1 MGLIKDWLHKQSL
14 KQQLIEV
21 FGKAGLYVDHQ
32 TRGGK
37 VPIYPKIHAI
47 SSTKD
52 NVRYVFTIPNGLDPK
67 TIEKK
72 WFCFQQI
79 LGRNVAIEGD
89 IKKFVLNVFY
99 SDAGL
104 KQYNYSYKKW
114 QPLLK
119 ENRLPVVVG
128 RDQFGNMI
136 VYDMIDSNTPHLLIA
151 GETGS
156 GKSSMVRVVL
166 STLIQYMA
174 PDKLHLYLGDLKNS
188 EFHFLRRVKH
198 VKEVCMEEIEMTAML
213 KKLWKEVLHRRKLME
228 EYEVDHIDE
237 YNKLNPDNQKP
248 YILLAID
255 EVAML
260 QDEKECMTT
269 VEKISAVGR
278 SLGLFLMLSMQRPD
292 AKVLDGKLKLNMT
305 VRMGFKCDGV
315 INSNIM
321 GTPGAE
327 ELEQSGQMILKLNGL
342 KKVQAPFLKLSQAK
356 EIVESYRL
364 PKEQNIVNEELE
376 EQPQEKVFGVL
387 DDVNK
392 ER

>member
-1 MGLIKDWLHKQSL
+1 MGLFKEWFHKQSL
-14 KQQLIEV
+14 KNQLIEV

-37 VPIYPKIHAI
+37 VPIYPKIHSV
-47 SSTKD
+47 SSTQE

-89 IKKFVLNVFY
+89 IKKFVLDVFH

-104 KQYNYSYKKW
+104 KQYNYNFKQW

-119 ENRLPVVVG
+119 QHRLPVVVG

-136 VYDMIDSNTPHLLIA
+136 VYDMVDSNTPHLLIA

-166 STLIQYMA
+166 STLIQCMSS
-174 PDKLHLYLGDLKNS
+174 DKLHLYLGDLKNS
-188 EFHFLRRVKH
+188 EFHFLRRVQH
-198 VKEVCMEEIEMTAML
+198 VKEVCMEEIEMKIML
-213 KKLWKEVLHRRKLME
+213 QKVWKEIRERRKLME

-237 YNKLNPDNQKP
+237 YNKMNPDKQKA

-260 QDEKECMTT
+260 QDEKECMTNI
-269 VEKISAVGR
+269 EKISAVGR
-278 SLGLFLMLSMQRPD
+278 ALGVFLMLSMQRPD

-305 VRMGFKCDGV
+305 VRMGFKCADT

-321 GTPGAE
+321 GTPGSE
-327 ELEQSGQMILKLNGL
+327 HLEQSGQMILKLNGL
-342 KKVQAPFLKLSQAK
+342 KKVQAPFLELSKAK
-356 EIVESYRL
+356 QIVEPYRV
-364 PKEQNIVNEELE
+364 PKEEIKTQIP
-376 EQPQEKVFGVL
+376 PQEEIQLFGVL
-387 DDVNK
+387 DY
-392 ER
+392 EE

>member
-1 MGLIKDWLHKQSL
+1 MGIIKEWLHKRSL
-14 KQQLIEV
+14 KHQIIEV
-21 FGKAGLYVDHQ
+21 FQKAGLYTEHQ

-37 VPIYPKIHAI
+37 ISIYPKVHAV
-47 SSTKD
+47 SSSKES
-52 NVRYVFTIPNGLDPK
+52 VKYVFTIPNGLDPK

-79 LGRNVAIEGD
+79 FGRNVAIEGD
-89 IKKFVLNVFY
+89 IKKFVLNVFH

-104 KQYNYSYKKW
+104 KQYKYSYKQW

-119 ENRLPVVVG
+119 QLRLPVVVG

-136 VYDMIDSNTPHLLIA
+136 VYDMVKANTPHLLIA

-166 STLIQYMA
+166 SALIQYMS

-198 VKEVCMEEIEMTAML
+198 VKEVCMEEIEMKIML
-213 KKLWKEVLHRRKLME
+213 QKVWNEIKKRRKLME
-228 EYEVDHIDE
+228 EYEVEHIDE
-237 YNKLNPDNQKP
+237 YNKLNPDKQKP

-269 VEKISAVGR
+269 IEKISAVGR
-278 SLGLFLMLSMQRPD
+278 ALGVFLMLSMQRPD

-305 VRMGFKCDGV
+305 VRMGFKCDNT

-321 GTPGAE
+321 GTPGSE
-327 ELEQSGQMILKLNGL
+327 HLEQSGQMILKLNGL
-342 KKVQAPFLKLSQAK
+342 KKVQAPYLELNHAK
-356 EIVESYRL
+356 KIVESYRL
-364 PKEQNIVNEELE
+364 PKDAIEFLSSQQEL
-376 EQPQEKVFGVL
+376 PLFGVL
-387 DDVNK
+387 
-392 ER
+392 EHEE

>member
-1 MGLIKDWLHKQSL
+1 MGLIKEWLHKQNL
-14 KQQLIEV
+14 KNQLIEV
-21 FGKAGLYVDHQ
+21 FGKAGLFVDHQ

-37 VPIYPKIHAI
+37 VPIYPKIHDV
-47 SSTKD
+47 SSTQD
-52 NVRYVFTIPNGLDPK
+52 SVRYTFTIPNGLDPK

-104 KQYNYSYKKW
+104 KPYNYNFKQW

-119 ENRLPVVVG
+119 QHRLPVVVG

-136 VYDMIDSNTPHLLIA
+136 TYDMVDSNTPHLLIA

-166 STLIQYMA
+166 STLIQYMS

-188 EFHFLRRVKH
+188 EFHFLRRGKH
-198 VKEVCMEEIEMTAML
+198 VKEVCMEEIEMKIML
-213 KKLWKEVLHRRKLME
+213 QKVWKEIRERRKLME
-228 EYEVDHIDE
+228 EHEIDHIDE
-237 YNKLNPDNQKP
+237 YNKVNPDNQKP

-260 QDEKECMTT
+260 QDEKESMN
-269 VEKISAVGR
+269 VVKKISAVGR
-278 SLGLFLMLSMQRPD
+278 ALGVFLMLSMQRPD
-292 AKVLDGKLKLNMT
+292 ADVLDGKLKINMT
-305 VRMGFKCDGV
+305 VRMGFKCADT

-321 GTPGAE
+321 GTPGSE
-327 ELEQSGQMILKLNGL
+327 HLEQSGQMILKLNGL
-342 KKVQAPFLKLSQAK
+342 KKVQAPFLELSKAK
-356 EIVESYRL
+356 QIVEPYRA
-364 PKEQNIVNEELE
+364 PKEDVTLQNP
-376 EQPQEKVFGVL
+376 PQEEIKLFGVL
-387 DDVNK
+387 DY
-392 ER
+392 EE

>member
-1 MGLIKDWLHKQSL
+1 MGIIKEWLHKQSL
-14 KQQLIEV
+14 KNQLIEV
-21 FGKAGLYVDHQ
+21 FGKAGLYIDHQ

-37 VPIYPKIHAI
+37 VPIYPKIHSV
-47 SSTKD
+47 SSTKE

-89 IKKFVLNVFY
+89 IKKFVLNVFH
-99 SDAGL
+99 SNAGL
-104 KQYNYSYKKW
+104 QTYKYSYKQW
-114 QPLLK
+114 QPLLNK
-119 ENRLPVVVG
+119 YRLPVVVG

-136 VYDMIDSNTPHLLIA
+136 VYDMVDSNTPHLLIA

-166 STLIQYMA
+166 STLIQYMS

-198 VKEVCMEEIEMTAML
+198 VKEVCMEEIEIKIML
-213 KKLWKEVLHRRKLME
+213 QKVWKEIRERRKLME
-228 EYEVDHIDE
+228 EYEVDHIDA
-237 YNKLNPDNQKP
+237 YNKLNPENQKP

-260 QDEKECMTT
+260 QDEKECMTNI
-269 VEKISAVGR
+269 EKISAVGR
-278 SLGLFLMLSMQRPD
+278 ALVVFLMLSMQRPD

-305 VRMGFKCDGV
+305 VRMGFKCDST

-321 GTPGAE
+321 GTPGSE
-327 ELEQSGQMILKLNGL
+327 HLEQSGQMILKLNGL
-342 KKVQAPFLKLSQAK
+342 KKVQAPYLELSKAK
-356 EIVESYRL
+356 QIVEPYRV
-364 PKEQNIVNEELE
+364 PKDDIKLQIP
-376 EQPQEKVFGVL
+376 PQEENQLFGVL
-387 DDVNK
+387 DY
-392 ER
+392 EE

>member
-1 MGLIKDWLHKQSL
+1 MGIIKEWLHKRSL
-14 KQQLIEV
+14 KHQIIEV
-21 FGKAGLYVDHQ
+21 FQKTGLYTEHQ

-37 VPIYPKIHAI
+37 IPIYPKVHAV
-47 SSTKD
+47 SSSKES
-52 NVRYVFTIPNGLDPK
+52 VKYVFTIPNGLDPK

-72 WFCFQQI
+72 WFCFQQMF
-79 LGRNVAIEGD
+79 GRNVAIEGD
-89 IKKFVLNVFY
+89 IKKFVLNVFH

-104 KQYNYSYKKW
+104 KQYKYSYKQW

-119 ENRLPVVVG
+119 QLRLPVVVG

-136 VYDMIDSNTPHLLIA
+136 VYDMVKANTPHLLIA

-166 STLIQYMA
+166 SALIQYMS

-198 VKEVCMEEIEMTAML
+198 VKEVCMEEIEMKIML
-213 KKLWKEVLHRRKLME
+213 QKVWNEIKKRRKLME
-228 EYEVDHIDE
+228 EYEVEHIDE
-237 YNKLNPDNQKP
+237 YNKLNPDKQKP

-269 VEKISAVGR
+269 IEKISAVGR
-278 SLGLFLMLSMQRPD
+278 ALGVFLMLSMQRPD

-305 VRMGFKCDGV
+305 VRMGFKCDNT

-321 GTPGAE
+321 GTPGSE
-327 ELEQSGQMILKLNGL
+327 HLEQSGQMILKLNGL
-342 KKVQAPFLKLSQAK
+342 KKVQAPYLELNHAK
-356 EIVESYRL
+356 TIVESYRL
-364 PKEQNIVNEELE
+364 PKDAIELLSS
-376 EQPQEKVFGVL
+376 QQELPLFGVL
-387 DDVNK
+387 
-392 ER
+392 EHEE

>member
-1 MGLIKDWLHKQSL
+1 MGIIKEWLHKRSL
-14 KQQLIEV
+14 KHQIIEV
-21 FGKAGLYVDHQ
+21 FQKAGLYTEHQ

-37 VPIYPKIHAI
+37 VPIYPNVQNI
-47 SSTKD
+47 SFTKE
-52 NVRYVFTIPNGLDPK
+52 NVRYVFTIPNGLDPQN
-67 TIEKK
+67 IEKK

-89 IKKFVLNVFY
+89 IKKFVLHVFH

-104 KQYNYSYKKW
+104 KPYDYRYKTW

-119 ENRLPVVVG
+119 ECCLPVVVG
-128 RDQFGNMI
+128 RDQFGKMI
-136 VYDMIDSNTPHLLIA
+136 VYDMVDSNTPHLLIA

-156 GKSSMVRVVL
+156 GKSSMVRVIL
-166 STLIQYMA
+166 STLIQSMS

-198 VKEVCMEEIEMTAML
+198 VKEVCMEEIEMKIML
-213 KKLWKEVLHRRKLME
+213 QKVWKEIRERRKLME

-237 YNKLNPDNQKP
+237 YNKLNPDKQKP

-269 VEKISAVGR
+269 IEKISAVGR
-278 SLGLFLMLSMQRPD
+278 ALGVFLMLSMQRPD

-305 VRMGFKCDGV
+305 VRMGFKCDNT

-321 GTPGAE
+321 GTPGSE
-327 ELEQSGQMILKLNGL
+327 HLEQSGQMILKLNGL
-342 KKVQAPFLKLSQAK
+342 KKVQAPYLELNKAK
-356 EIVESYRL
+356 QIVEPYRL
-364 PKEQNIVNEELE
+364 LKEDMTLQNPPQQEL
-376 EQPQEKVFGVL
+376 PLFGVL
-387 DDVNK
+387 
-392 ER
+392 EHEE

>member
-1 MGLIKDWLHKQSL
+1 MGLIKEWIHKQSL
-14 KQQLIEV
+14 RNQLIEV
-21 FGKAGLYVDHQ
+21 FRKAGLYVDHQ

-37 VPIYPKIHAI
+37 VPIYPKIQDIA
-47 SSTKD
+47 SSKEK
-52 NVRYVFTIPNGLDPK
+52 VRYIFTIPNGLDPK
-67 TIEKK
+67 IIEKK

-89 IKKFVLNVFY
+89 IKRFLLNVFH

-104 KQYNYSYKKW
+104 QTYNYSYKKW

-119 ENRLPVVVG
+119 EHRLPVVVG

-136 VYDMIDSNTPHLLIA
+136 TYDLVDSNTPHLLIA

-166 STLIQYMA
+166 TTLVQHMSS
-174 PDKLHLYLGDLKNS
+174 DKLHLYLGDLKNS

-198 VKEVCMEEIEMTAML
+198 VKEVCMEEIEMKMVL
-213 KKLWKEVLHRRKLME
+213 QKVWKQIRERRKLME

-237 YNKLNPDNQKP
+237 YNKLNSDNQKP
-248 YILLAID
+248 YIILAID

-260 QDEKECMTT
+260 QDEKECMSI

-278 SLGLFLMLSMQRPD
+278 ALGVFLMLSMQRPD

-305 VRMGFKCDGV
+305 VRMGFKCDSV

-321 GTPGAE
+321 GTPGSE
-327 ELEQSGQMILKLNGL
+327 QLEQSGQMILKLNGL
-342 KKVQAPFLKLSQAK
+342 KKVQAPYLELSKAK
-356 EIVESYRL
+356 KIVEPYRVL
-364 PKEQNIVNEELE
+364 KELIKVQNSTKEENQL
-376 EQPQEKVFGVL
+376 FGVL
-387 DDVNK
+387 NYD
-392 ER
+392 E

>member
-1 MGLIKDWLHKQSL
+1 MGLFKEWLHKQNL
-14 KQQLIEV
+14 KNQLIEV
-21 FGKAGLYVDHQ
+21 FGKAGLFVDHQ

-37 VPIYPKIHAI
+37 VPIYPKIHSV
-47 SSTKD
+47 SSTKE

-89 IKKFVLNVFY
+89 IKKFVLNVFH
-99 SDAGL
+99 SDAGF
-104 KQYNYSYKKW
+104 QSYNYSYKQW

-119 ENRLPVVVG
+119 QHRLPVVVG

-136 VYDMIDSNTPHLLIA
+136 VYDMVEANTPHLLIA

-166 STLIQYMA
+166 STLIQYMS

-198 VKEVCMEEIEMTAML
+198 VKEVCMEEIEMKIML
-213 KKLWKEVLHRRKLME
+213 QKVWKEIRERRKLME

-237 YNKLNPDNQKP
+237 YNKMNPDNQKP

-260 QDEKECMTT
+260 QDEKECMSTI
-269 VEKISAVGR
+269 EKISAVGR
-278 SLGLFLMLSMQRPD
+278 ALGVFLMLSMQRPD

-305 VRMGFKCDGV
+305 VRMGFKCADT

-321 GTPGAE
+321 GTPGSE
-327 ELEQSGQMILKLNGL
+327 HLEQSGQMILKLNGL
-342 KKVQAPFLKLSQAK
+342 KKVQAPFLELSKAK
-356 EIVESYRL
+356 QIVEPYRI
-364 PKEQNIVNEELE
+364 PKEDMKLQNP
-376 EQPQEKVFGVL
+376 PQEDIKLFGVL
-387 DDVNK
+387 DY
-392 ER
+392 EE

>member
-1 MGLIKDWLHKQSL
+1 MEFIKEWLHKQGL
-14 KQQLIEV
+14 RNQLMEV
-21 FGKAGLYVDHQ
+21 FGKAGLFVDHQ

-37 VPIYPKIHAI
+37 VPIYPKIHSI
-47 SSTKD
+47 SSTQE
-52 NVRYVFTIPNGLDPK
+52 NIQYVFTIPNGLDPK

-89 IKKFVLNVFY
+89 IKKFVLNVFH

-104 KQYNYSYKKW
+104 KRYNYNFKQW

-119 ENRLPVVVG
+119 HHRLPVVVG

-136 VYDMIDSNTPHLLIA
+136 VYDMVDSNTPHLLIA

-166 STLIQYMA
+166 STLIQHMS

-198 VKEVCMEEIEMTAML
+198 AKEVCMEEIEMKIML
-213 KKLWKEVLHRRKLME
+213 QKVWKEIRERRKLME

-255 EVAML
+255 EVGML
-260 QDEKECMTT
+260 QDEKECMATI
-269 VEKISAVGR
+269 EKISAVGR
-278 SLGLFLMLSMQRPD
+278 ALGVFLMLSMQRPD

-305 VRMGFKCDGV
+305 VRMGFKCDST

-321 GTPGAE
+321 GTPGSE
-327 ELEQSGQMILKLNGL
+327 HLEQLGQMILKLNGL
-342 KKVQAPFLKLSQAK
+342 KKVQAPYLELSKAK
-356 EIVESYRL
+356 QIVEPYRI
-364 PKEQNIVNEELE
+364 PKEDTKLQNP
-376 EQPQEKVFGVL
+376 PQEENQLFGVL
-387 DDVNK
+387 DY
-392 ER
+392 EE

>member
-1 MGLIKDWLHKQSL
+1 MGVIKEWLHKQNL
-14 KQQLIEV
+14 KNQLIEV
-21 FGKAGLYVDHQ
+21 FGKAGLFVDHQ

-37 VPIYPKIHAI
+37 VPIYPKIHDI
-47 SSTKD
+47 TSSKEK
-52 NVRYVFTIPNGLDPK
+52 VRYIFTIPNGLDPK

-79 LGRNVAIEGD
+79 LGKNVAIEGD
-89 IKKFVLNVFY
+89 IKKFVLNVFH

-104 KQYNYSYKKW
+104 QPYKYSYKKW

-119 ENRLPVVVG
+119 KHRLPVVVG

-136 VYDMIDSNTPHLLIA
+136 VYDMVEANTPHLLIA

-166 STLIQYMA
+166 STLIQCMS

-198 VKEVCMEEIEMTAML
+198 VKEVCMEEIEMKIML
-213 KKLWKEVLHRRKLME
+213 QRMWKEIRERRKLME

-237 YNKLNPDNQKP
+237 YNKLNLNNQKP

-260 QDEKECMTT
+260 QDEKECMST

-278 SLGLFLMLSMQRPD
+278 ALGVFLMLSMQRPD

-305 VRMGFKCDGV
+305 VRMGFKCDST

-321 GTPGAE
+321 GTPGSE
-327 ELEQSGQMILKLNGL
+327 HLEQSGQMILKLNGL
-342 KKVQAPFLKLSQAK
+342 KKVQAPYLELSEAKQLVEPYRVSKEDIKLQNPLQE
-356 EIVESYRL
+356 EIQL
-364 PKEQNIVNEELE
+364 
-376 EQPQEKVFGVL
+376 FGVL
-387 DDVNK
+387 DYEK
-392 ER
+392 

>member
-1 MGLIKDWLHKQSL
+1 MGIFKKWLHKQSL
-14 KQQLIEV
+14 KHQLIEV
-21 FGKAGLYVDHQ
+21 FGKAGLYMDHQ

-37 VPIYPKIHAI
+37 VPIYPKIHDI
-47 SSTKD
+47 SSTQER
-52 NVRYVFTIPNGLDPK
+52 VRYIFTIPNGLDPK

-79 LGRNVAIEGD
+79 LGRNVAIDGD
-89 IKKFVLNVFY
+89 IKKFVLNVFH

-104 KQYNYSYKKW
+104 QPYNYIFKQW

-119 ENRLPVVVG
+119 KHRLPVVVG

-166 STLIQYMA
+166 STLIQYMSHE
-174 PDKLHLYLGDLKNS
+174 KLHLYLGDLKNS

-198 VKEVCMEEIEMTAML
+198 VKEVCMEEIEMKIML
-213 KKLWKEVLHRRKLME
+213 QKVWKEIRERRKLME

-260 QDEKECMTT
+260 QDEKECMKTI
-269 VEKISAVGR
+269 EKISAVAR
-278 SLGLFLMLSMQRPD
+278 ALGVFLMLSMQRPD

-305 VRMGFKCDGV
+305 VRMGFKCADT

-321 GTPGAE
+321 GTPGSE
-327 ELEQSGQMILKLNGL
+327 HLEQSGQMILKLNGL
-342 KKVQAPFLKLSQAK
+342 KKVQAPFLELSKAK
-356 EIVESYRL
+356 QIVEPYRI
-364 PKEQNIVNEELE
+364 PKDDITLQNP
-376 EQPQEKVFGVL
+376 PQEEVPLFGVL
-387 DDVNK
+387 ED
-392 ER
+392 EE

>member
-1 MGLIKDWLHKQSL
+1 MEIIKEWLHRKAV
-14 KQQLIEV
+14 KHQLIEV
-21 FGKAGLYVDHQ
+21 FNKAGLYMEHQ

-37 VPIYPKIHAI
+37 VPIYPKIHAV
-47 SSTKD
+47 SSSKES
-52 NVRYVFTIPNGLDPK
+52 VKYVFTIPNGLDPK

-72 WFCFQQI
+72 WFCFQQMF
-79 LGRNVAIEGD
+79 GRNVAIEGD

-104 KQYNYSYKKW
+104 KQYNYSYKQW
-114 QPLLK
+114 QPLLQK
-119 ENRLPVVVG
+119 YRLPVVVG

-136 VYDMIDSNTPHLLIA
+136 TYDMVEANTPHLLIA

-166 STLIQYMA
+166 STLIQYMS

-198 VKEVCMEEIEMTAML
+198 VKEVCMEEIEMKIML
-213 KKLWKEVLHRRKLME
+213 HKVWNEIRERRKLME

-237 YNKLNPDNQKP
+237 YNKLNPGNQKP

-260 QDEKECMTT
+260 QDEKECMSTI
-269 VEKISAVGR
+269 EKISAVGR
-278 SLGLFLMLSMQRPD
+278 SLGVFLMLSMQRPD

-305 VRMGFKCDGV
+305 VRMGFKCDNT

-321 GTPGAE
+321 GTPGSE
-327 ELEQSGQMILKLNGL
+327 CLEQSGQMILKLNGL
-342 KKVQAPFLKLSQAK
+342 KKVQAPYLELNKAK
-356 EIVESYRL
+356 QIVEPYRL
-364 PKEQNIVNEELE
+364 PKEDMVLQNPPQQEL
-376 EQPQEKVFGVL
+376 PLFGVL
-387 DDVNK
+387 
-392 ER
+392 EHEE

>member
-1 MGLIKDWLHKQSL
+1 MEIIKEWFHRKAL
-14 KQQLIEV
+14 KHQLIEV
-21 FGKAGLYVDHQ
+21 FDKAGLYREQQ

-37 VPIYPKIHAI
+37 VPIYPNIHTV
-47 SSTKD
+47 SSSNESVK
-52 NVRYVFTIPNGLDPK
+52 YVFTIPNGLDPK

-79 LGRNVAIEGD
+79 FGKNVAIEGD
-89 IKKFVLNVFY
+89 IKKFVLDVFY

-104 KQYNYSYKKW
+104 KQYNYSYKQW
-114 QPLLK
+114 QPLLQK
-119 ENRLPVVVG
+119 YRLPVVVG

-136 VYDMIDSNTPHLLIA
+136 MYDMVEANTPHLLIA

-166 STLIQYMA
+166 STLIQYML

-198 VKEVCMEEIEMTAML
+198 VKEVCMEEIEMKIML
-213 KKLWKEVLHRRKLME
+213 HKVWNEIRERRKLME

-237 YNKLNPDNQKP
+237 YNKLNPDKQKP

-269 VEKISAVGR
+269 IEKISAVGR
-278 SLGLFLMLSMQRPD
+278 ALGVFLMLSMQRPD

-305 VRMGFKCDGV
+305 VRMGFKCDNT

-321 GTPGAE
+321 GTPGSE
-327 ELEQSGQMILKLNGL
+327 HLEQSGQMILKLNGL
-342 KKVQAPFLKLSQAK
+342 KKVQAPYLELNKAK
-356 EIVESYRL
+356 QIVEPYRL
-364 PKEQNIVNEELE
+364 LKEDIKFQNSLQQEL
-376 EQPQEKVFGVL
+376 PLFGVL
-387 DDVNK
+387 
-392 ER
+392 EHEE

>member
-1 MGLIKDWLHKQSL
+1 MGIIKEWLHKQSL
-14 KQQLIEV
+14 KNQLIEV
-21 FGKAGLYVDHQ
+21 FGKACLYVDHQ

-37 VPIYPKIHAI
+37 LPIYPKIHSV
-47 SSTKD
+47 SSTKE

-89 IKKFVLNVFY
+89 IKKFVLNVFH

-104 KQYNYSYKKW
+104 QTYKYSYKQW

-119 ENRLPVVVG
+119 KYRLPVVVG

-136 VYDMIDSNTPHLLIA
+136 VYDMVDSNTPHLLIA

-166 STLIQYMA
+166 STLIQYMS

-198 VKEVCMEEIEMTAML
+198 VKEVCMEEIEMKIML
-213 KKLWKEVLHRRKLME
+213 QKVWKEIRERRKLME

-260 QDEKECMTT
+260 QDEKECMNDI
-269 VEKISAVGR
+269 EKISAVGR
-278 SLGLFLMLSMQRPD
+278 ALGIFLMLSMQRPD

-305 VRMGFKCDGV
+305 VRMGFKCDST

-321 GTPGAE
+321 GTPGSE
-327 ELEQSGQMILKLNGL
+327 HLEQSGQMILKLNGL
-342 KKVQAPFLKLSQAK
+342 KKVQAPYLELSKAK
-356 EIVESYRL
+356 QIVEPYRV
-364 PKEQNIVNEELE
+364 PKEDMKPQIP
-376 EQPQEKVFGVL
+376 PQEDNQLFGVL
-387 DDVNK
+387 DY
-392 ER
+392 EE

>member
-1 MGLIKDWLHKQSL
+1 MGIVKDWLHKQSL
-14 KQQLIEV
+14 KNQLIEV

-37 VPIYPKIHAI
+37 VPIYPKIHSI
-47 SSTKD
+47 SSTQE

-89 IKKFVLNVFY
+89 IKKFVLNVFH
-99 SDAGL
+99 SDARL
-104 KQYNYSYKKW
+104 QTYNYSYKKW

-119 ENRLPVVVG
+119 KYRLPVVVG
-128 RDQFGNMI
+128 RDQFGHMI
-136 VYDMIDSNTPHLLIA
+136 VYDMVDSNTPHLLIA

-166 STLIQYMA
+166 STLIQYMS

-198 VKEVCMEEIEMTAML
+198 VKEVCMEEIEMKIML
-213 KKLWKEVLHRRKLME
+213 QKVWKEIRERRKLME
-228 EYEVDHIDE
+228 EYEVDHINE
-237 YNKLNPDNQKP
+237 YNKINPNNQKP

-278 SLGLFLMLSMQRPD
+278 ALGVFLMLSMQRPD

-305 VRMGFKCDGV
+305 VRMGFKCDST

-321 GTPGAE
+321 GTPGSE
-327 ELEQSGQMILKLNGL
+327 HLEQSGQMILKLNGL
-342 KKVQAPFLKLSQAK
+342 KKVQAPYLELSKAK
-356 EIVESYRL
+356 QIVEPYRI
-364 PKEQNIVNEELE
+364 PKEDMKLQNPLQEENRL
-376 EQPQEKVFGVL
+376 FGVL
-387 DDVNK
+387 DY
-392 ER
+392 EE

>member
-1 MGLIKDWLHKQSL
+1 MGIIKEWLHKQSL
-14 KQQLIEV
+14 KHQLIEV

-37 VPIYPKIHAI
+37 VPIYPKIHHI
-47 SSTKD
+47 SSSKE

-67 TIEKK
+67 NIEKK

-114 QPLLK
+114 QPLL
-119 ENRLPVVVG
+119 NQYRLPIVVG

-136 VYDMIDSNTPHLLIA
+136 VYDMVEANTPHLLIA

-156 GKSSMVRVVL
+156 GKSSMVHVVL
-166 STLIQYMA
+166 ATLIQNMA

-198 VKEVCMEEIEMTAML
+198 VKDVCMEEIEMKIML
-213 KKLWKEVLHRRKLME
+213 KKVWKEIRERRKLME

-237 YNKLNPDNQKP
+237 YNKLNPDKPKP

-260 QDEKECMTT
+260 KDEKECMTT
-269 VEKISAVGR
+269 IEKISAIGR
-278 SLGLFLMLSMQRPD
+278 SLGLFLILSMQRPD

-305 VRMGFKCDGV
+305 VRMGFKCDNT

-321 GTPGAE
+321 GTPGSE
-327 ELEQSGQMILKLNGL
+327 HLEQSGQMILKLNGL
-342 KKVQAPFLKLSQAK
+342 KKVQAPYLELSKAK
-356 EIVESYRL
+356 QIIEPYCT
-364 PKEQNIVNEELE
+364 PKEDMTIRNP
-376 EQPQEKVFGVL
+376 PQEEMPLFGVL
-387 DDVNK
+387 DD
-392 ER
+392 EE

>member
-1 MGLIKDWLHKQSL
+1 MN
-14 KQQLIEV
+14 
-21 FGKAGLYVDHQ
+21 
-32 TRGGK
+32 
-37 VPIYPKIHAI
+37 
-47 SSTKD
+47 
-52 NVRYVFTIPNGLDPK
+52 NVSKTLDPK

-89 IKKFVLNVFY
+89 IKKFVLNVFH

-104 KQYNYSYKKW
+104 QPYNYSYKKW

-119 ENRLPVVVG
+119 KYRIPVVVG

-136 VYDMIDSNTPHLLIA
+136 TYDMIGSNTPHLLIA

-166 STLIQYMA
+166 STLIQCMS

-198 VKEVCMEEIEMTAML
+198 VKEVCMEEIEMKIML
-213 KKLWKEVLHRRKLME
+213 QRVWKEIRERRKLME

-237 YNKLNPDNQKP
+237 YNKLNPHNQKP

-260 QDEKECMTT
+260 QDEKECM
-269 VEKISAVGR
+269 VIIEKISAVAR
-278 SLGLFLMLSMQRPD
+278 ALGVFLMLSMQRPD
-292 AKVLDGKLKLNMT
+292 AKK
-305 VRMGFKCDGV
+305 
-315 INSNIM
+315 
-321 GTPGAE
+321 
-327 ELEQSGQMILKLNGL
+327 
-342 KKVQAPFLKLSQAK
+342 
-356 EIVESYRL
+356 Y
-364 PKEQNIVNEELE
+364 
-376 EQPQEKVFGVL
+376 
-387 DDVNK
+387 
-392 ER
+392 

>member
-1 MGLIKDWLHKQSL
+1 MGIIKEWLHKQSL
-14 KQQLIEV
+14 KNRLIEV

-47 SSTKD
+47 SSTRDSVK
-52 NVRYVFTIPNGLDPK
+52 YVFTIPNGLDPK

-89 IKKFVLNVFY
+89 IKKFVLNVFH

-104 KQYNYSYKKW
+104 KPYKYNFKQW

-119 ENRLPVVVG
+119 QHRLPVVVG

-156 GKSSMVRVVL
+156 GKSSMVRIVL
-166 STLIQYMA
+166 STLIQHMS

-198 VKEVCMEEIEMTAML
+198 VKEVCMEEIEMKIML
-213 KKLWKEVLHRRKLME
+213 QKVWKEIRERRKLME

-237 YNKLNPDNQKP
+237 YNKMNPGNEKP
-248 YILLAID
+248 YLLLAID

-260 QDEKECMTT
+260 QDEKECMSTI
-269 VEKISAVGR
+269 EKISAVGR
-278 SLGLFLMLSMQRPD
+278 ALGVFLMLSMQRPD

-305 VRMGFKCDGV
+305 VRMGFKCADT

-321 GTPGAE
+321 GTPGSE
-327 ELEQSGQMILKLNGL
+327 HLEQSGQMILKLNGL
-342 KKVQAPFLKLSQAK
+342 KKVQAPYLELSKAK
-356 EIVESYRL
+356 QIVEPYRVS
-364 PKEQNIVNEELE
+364 KEDIKPENPSQEENQL
-376 EQPQEKVFGVL
+376 FGVL
-387 DDVNK
+387 DYED
-392 ER
+392 

>member
-1 MGLIKDWLHKQSL
+1 MGIIKEWIHKQSL
-14 KQQLIEV
+14 KNRLIEV

-37 VPIYPKIHAI
+37 VPIYPKIHDI
-47 SSTKD
+47 SSTQES
-52 NVRYVFTIPNGLDPK
+52 VRYIFTIPNGLDPK

-89 IKKFVLNVFY
+89 IKKFVLNVFH

-104 KQYNYSYKKW
+104 KSYNYSYKKW

-119 ENRLPVVVG
+119 QHRLPVAVG

-136 VYDMIDSNTPHLLIA
+136 VYDMIDSNSPHLLIA

-166 STLIQYMA
+166 STLIQYMS

-198 VKEVCMEEIEMTAML
+198 VKEVCMEEIEMKIML
-213 KKLWKEVLHRRKLME
+213 QKVWKKIRERRKLVE

-237 YNKLNPDNQKP
+237 YNKLNPGKQKP
-248 YILLAID
+248 YLLLAID

-260 QDEKECMTT
+260 QDEKECMSTI
-269 VEKISAVGR
+269 EKISAVGR
-278 SLGLFLMLSMQRPD
+278 ALGVFLMLSMQRPD

-305 VRMGFKCDGV
+305 VRMGFKCDST
-315 INSNIM
+315 INSNIV
-321 GTPGAE
+321 GTPGSE
-327 ELEQSGQMILKLNGL
+327 HLDRSGQMILKLNGL
-342 KKVQAPFLKLSQAK
+342 KKVQAPYLELSKAK
-356 EIVESYRL
+356 QIIEPYRI
-364 PKEQNIVNEELE
+364 PKENMKLE
-376 EQPQEKVFGVL
+376 NSPQGEMPLFGVL
-387 DDVNK
+387 DD
-392 ER
+392 EE

>member
-1 MGLIKDWLHKQSL
+1 MGIIKEWLHKQNL
-14 KQQLIEV
+14 KNQLIEV

-37 VPIYPKIHAI
+37 VPIYPKIHSI
-47 SSTKD
+47 SSTQES
-52 NVRYVFTIPNGLDPK
+52 VRYIFTIPNGLDPK

-72 WFCFQQI
+72 WFCVQQI

-89 IKKFVLNVFY
+89 IKKFVLNVFH

-104 KQYNYSYKKW
+104 QPYNYSYKKW

-119 ENRLPVVVG
+119 QYRLPVVVG
-128 RDQFGNMI
+128 RDQFGDTI
-136 VYDMIDSNTPHLLIA
+136 TYDMVDSNTPHLLIA

-166 STLIQYMA
+166 STLIQYMS

-198 VKEVCMEEIEMTAML
+198 VKEVCMEEIEMKIML
-213 KKLWKEVLHRRKLME
+213 QKVWKEIRERRKLME

-255 EVAML
+255 EMAML
-260 QDEKECMTT
+260 QDEKECMATI
-269 VEKISAVGR
+269 EKISAVGR
-278 SLGLFLMLSMQRPD
+278 ALGVFLILSMQRPD
-292 AKVLDGKLKLNMT
+292 AKVLDGKLKLNLT
-305 VRMGFKCDGV
+305 VRMGFKCDST

-321 GTPGAE
+321 GTPGSE
-327 ELEQSGQMILKLNGL
+327 HLEQTGQMILKLNGL
-342 KKVQAPFLKLSQAK
+342 KKVQAPYLELSKAK
-356 EIVESYRL
+356 QIVEPYRV
-364 PKEQNIVNEELE
+364 PKEDMKLQNPLQEENRL
-376 EQPQEKVFGVL
+376 FGVL
-387 DDVNK
+387 DY
-392 ER
+392 EE

>member
-1 MGLIKDWLHKQSL
+1 MRIVKDWLHKRHL
-14 KQQLIEV
+14 KNQLIEV

-32 TRGGK
+32 TRCGK
-37 VPIYPKIHAI
+37 VPIYPKIHDI
-47 SSTKD
+47 TSSKT
-52 NVRYVFTIPNGLDPK
+52 NLQYVFTIPNGLDPK
-67 TIEKK
+67 AIEKK

-79 LGRNVAIEGD
+79 LGRNIAINGD
-89 IKKFVLNVFY
+89 IKKFVLNVFH

-114 QPLLK
+114 LPLLK
-119 ENRLPVVVG
+119 QCRLPVVVG
-128 RDQFGNMI
+128 RDQFHKQI
-136 VYDMIDSNTPHLLIA
+136 VYDMVDSNTPHLLIA

-166 STLIQYMA
+166 STLIQYMS
-174 PDKLHLYLGDLKNS
+174 PERLHLYLGDLKNS

-198 VKEVCMEEIEMTAML
+198 VKEVCMEEIEMKIML
-213 KKLWKEVLHRRKLME
+213 QKMWKEIRERRKLME

-237 YNKLNPDNQKP
+237 YNKLNPNEQKP

-278 SLGLFLMLSMQRPD
+278 ALGVFIMLSMQRPD
-292 AKVLDGKLKLNMT
+292 SQVLNGKLKLNMT
-305 VRMGFKCDGV
+305 VRMGFKCADT

-321 GTPGAE
+321 GTPGSE
-327 ELEQSGQMILKLNGL
+327 HLEQSGQMILKLNGL
-342 KKVQAPFLKLSQAK
+342 KKVQAPYLELNKAK
-356 EIVESYRL
+356 QIVEPYRV
-364 PKEQNIVNEELE
+364 PKEDITLQN
-376 EQPQEKVFGVL
+376 PQVKEMPLFGVL
-387 DDVNK
+387 DY
-392 ER
+392 EE

>member
-1 MGLIKDWLHKQSL
+1 MRVVKDWLHKKSL
-14 KQQLIEV
+14 KNQLIEV

-37 VPIYPKIHAI
+37 VPIYPKIHSV
-47 SSTKD
+47 SSTKE

-67 TIEKK
+67 NIEKK

-89 IKKFVLNVFY
+89 IKKFVLNVFH

-104 KQYNYSYKKW
+104 KQYKYLYKQW

-119 ENRLPVVVG
+119 DHRLPVVVG

-166 STLIQYMA
+166 STLIQYMS

-198 VKEVCMEEIEMTAML
+198 VKEVCMEEIEMKIML
-213 KKLWKEVLHRRKLME
+213 QKVWKEIRERRKLME

-237 YNKLNPDNQKP
+237 YNKMNPDKQKP

-260 QDEKECMTT
+260 QDEKECMST

-278 SLGLFLMLSMQRPD
+278 ALGVFLMLSMQRPD

-305 VRMGFKCDGV
+305 VRMGFKCDST

-321 GTPGAE
+321 GTPGSE
-327 ELEQSGQMILKLNGL
+327 HLEQSGQMILKLNGL
-342 KKVQAPFLKLSQAK
+342 KKVQAPFLELSKAK
-356 EIVESYRL
+356 QIVEPYRV
-364 PKEQNIVNEELE
+364 PKEDLTLQNP
-376 EQPQEKVFGVL
+376 PQDEIKLFGVL
-387 DDVNK
+387 DY
-392 ER
+392 EE

>member
-1 MGLIKDWLHKQSL
+1 MEFIKGWLHKQSL
-14 KQQLIEV
+14 KNQLIEV

-37 VPIYPKIHAI
+37 VPIYPKIHNI
-47 SSTKD
+47 SSTQER
-52 NVRYVFTIPNGLDPK
+52 VRYIFTIPNGLDPK

-89 IKKFVLNVFY
+89 IKRFVLNVFH

-104 KQYNYSYKKW
+104 QTYKYSYKKW
-114 QPLLK
+114 QSLLK
-119 ENRLPVVVG
+119 QHRLPVVVG
-128 RDQFGNMI
+128 RDQFDNMI
-136 VYDMIDSNTPHLLIA
+136 VYDMVEANTPHLLVA

-166 STLIQYMA
+166 STLIQYMS

-198 VKEVCMEEIEMTAML
+198 VKEVCMEEIEMKIML
-213 KKLWKEVLHRRKLME
+213 QKVWKEIRERRKLME

-237 YNKLNPDNQKP
+237 YNKVNTDNQKP

-260 QDEKECMTT
+260 QDEKECMANI
-269 VEKISAVGR
+269 EKISAVGR
-278 SLGLFLMLSMQRPD
+278 ALGVFLILSMQRPD

-305 VRMGFKCDGV
+305 VRMGFKCDST
-315 INSNIM
+315 INSNII
-321 GTPGAE
+321 GTPGSE
-327 ELEQSGQMILKLNGL
+327 HLEQSGQMILKLNGL
-342 KKVQAPFLKLSQAK
+342 KKVQAPYLALSIAKQIVEPYRILKEDIKIQNPSQK
-356 EIVESYRL
+356 EIQL
-364 PKEQNIVNEELE
+364 
-376 EQPQEKVFGVL
+376 FGVL
-387 DDVNK
+387 DY
-392 ER
+392 EE